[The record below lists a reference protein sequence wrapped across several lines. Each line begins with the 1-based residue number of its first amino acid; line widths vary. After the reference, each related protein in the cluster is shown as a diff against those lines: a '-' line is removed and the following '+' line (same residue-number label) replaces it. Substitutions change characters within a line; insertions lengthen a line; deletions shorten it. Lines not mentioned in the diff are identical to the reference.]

1 VNVRPDEAAADQGG
15 ADDRRSQRRAARIAN
30 NREEILDAA
39 ERIFAERGI
48 EEGSLRDIA
57 RASGF
62 STAAIYNYFENKSDL
77 LAATLVRRGTGLL
90 DAINTAAASVTT
102 SMGQLHRIVDATV
115 AYFEAFP
122 DFRLMLRSARADQ
135 TIAAV
140 ITNYATDQLPLA
152 NQTLELMTEI
162 IRQGQSNMEVRDGS
176 ADALVHLYMVLVYE
190 HVFLA
195 ASSNDNTQALTL
207 AQFHELIDGALRKPG
222 SSS

>member
-1 VNVRPDEAAADQGG
+1 VNTRPANGAADRD
-15 ADDRRSQRRAARIAN
+15 AVDDRRAQRRATRIAN

-39 ERIFAERGI
+39 ERVFAERGI
-48 EEGSLRDIA
+48 GEGSLRDIA

-90 DAINTAAASVTT
+90 DAINAAAVSEAT
-102 SMGQLHRIVDATV
+102 SMGRLHRIVDATV

-162 IRQGQSNMEVRDGS
+162 IRQGQRNMEVRDGS

-195 ASSNDNTQALTL
+195 ASRNDYAQALTL
-207 AQFHELIDGALRKPG
+207 AQFHELIDGALREPG

>member
-1 VNVRPDEAAADQGG
+1 VNARPANGAADQD
-15 ADDRRSQRRAARIAN
+15 AVDDRRAQRRATRIAN

-39 ERIFAERGI
+39 ERVFAERGI
-48 EEGSLRDIA
+48 GEGSLRDIA

-90 DAINTAAASVTT
+90 DAINAAAVSEAT
-102 SMGQLHRIVDATV
+102 SMGRLHRIVDATV

-152 NQTLELMTEI
+152 NQTLKLMTEI
-162 IRQGQSNMEVRDGS
+162 IRQGQRNMEVRDGS

-195 ASSNDNTQALTL
+195 ASRDDHTQVLTL
-207 AQFHELIDGALRKPG
+207 AQFHELIDGALSRPG

>member
-1 VNVRPDEAAADQGG
+1 VNARPANGAADRDVV
-15 ADDRRSQRRAARIAN
+15 DDRRAQRRATRIAN

-39 ERIFAERGI
+39 ERVFAERGI
-48 EEGSLRDIA
+48 GEGSLRDIA

-90 DAINTAAASVTT
+90 DAINAAAVSEAT
-102 SMGQLHRIVDATV
+102 SMGRLHRIVDATV

-152 NQTLELMTEI
+152 NQTLKLMTEI
-162 IRQGQSNMEVRDGS
+162 IRQGQRNMEVRDGS

-195 ASSNDNTQALTL
+195 ASRDDHTQVLTL
-207 AQFHELIDGALRKPG
+207 AQFHELIDGALRKPR